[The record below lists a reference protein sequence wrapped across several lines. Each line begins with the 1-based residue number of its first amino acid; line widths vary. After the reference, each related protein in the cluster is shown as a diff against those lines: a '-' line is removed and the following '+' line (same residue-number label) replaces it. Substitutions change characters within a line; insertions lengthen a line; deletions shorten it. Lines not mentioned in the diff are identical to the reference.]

1 MWIKVLTEALWL
13 RPSIINIFMTGWFNY
28 YWADVS

>member
-13 RPSIINIFMTGWFNY
+13 RPSTIVNIFMTGEIN

>member
-13 RPSIINIFMTGWFNY
+13 RPSIINIFMTGWIN
-28 YWADVS
+28 YWADAS